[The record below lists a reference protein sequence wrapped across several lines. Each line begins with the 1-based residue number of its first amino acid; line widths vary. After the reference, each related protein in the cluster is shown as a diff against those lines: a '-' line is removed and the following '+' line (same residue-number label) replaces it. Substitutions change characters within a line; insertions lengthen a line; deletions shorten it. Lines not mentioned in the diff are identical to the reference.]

1 MKKITFAVL
10 LMITSITAFSQ
21 DNKVL
26 PNQFSDYV
34 QFRKDHPRP
43 EFNRHNRPEFRP
55 QHFPMHPKPLSVKVK
70 GDKVIVIFK
79 KEDFQK
85 LRPMVNERIMWRERP
100 RGRVQ
105 QMLIEKMEH

>member
-1 MKKITFAVL
+1 M
-10 LMITSITAFSQ
+10 Q
-21 DNKVL
+21 
-26 PNQFSDYV
+26 
-34 QFRKDHPRP
+34 
-43 EFNRHNRPEFRP
+43 
-55 QHFPMHPKPLSVKVK
+55 PKPLSVTVK

-85 LRPMVNERIMWRERP
+85 LRPMVNQRIMWRERP

>member
-1 MKKITFAVL
+1 MKKILFAVL
-10 LMITSITAFSQ
+10 LMITSISAFSQ
-21 DNKVL
+21 QKPIL
-26 PNQFSDYV
+26 YNQFSDYV
-34 QFRKDHPRP
+34 QFRKGQQRPGFGRYQRP
-43 EFNRHNRPEFRP
+43 EFGP
-55 QHFPMHPKPLSVKVK
+55 QRFPMHPKPLSVTVK
-70 GDKVIVIFK
+70 GNRVIVIFK